1 MTNAKYE
8 QSVWQIDSI
17 SQDPLWD
24 DLVYNDAGKKGITE
38 DVNGTWILSASI
50 PIDSILQDS
59 SLSGAMEGRA
69 WKVGLADFCARRFK
83 ESNLKTL
90 SSQYTSIRLEGL
102 EESLQTS
109 KRRKR
114 NNVNKKP
121 SHPYVLERSD
131 FYCTNDKLCIVV
143 RVLLLQSRSEST
155 TTDPP
160 SDAVRDDCQSLL
172 ERIFVLAEP
181 SVRKSLLQH
190 LCSLTIQQKLRSKLD
205 DLESIAFIGDGSILP
220 RKSGTS
226 DAPMKSPPAVPFRA
240 PKDSKMATRE
250 LSIEIPSILAE
261 HIPPSMDAAIVERTK
276 TSITIS
282 GLLVPK
288 GITLICGGGYHGK
301 STLLQA
307 IAVGQYDKI
316 PGDGRELC
324 VGLSDAVMVR
334 AEDGRYVN
342 NCNISA
348 FISNLPTPPGVTKT
362 LDTTH
367 FSTRDSSGSTSQAS
381 NVVEAIELGAKALL
395 VDEDISAANFM
406 ARDGRMRALVMDE
419 SITPLLYRVNGLYN
433 THGISTVVVVGG
445 VGDWLDVP
453 HQVILLDKYVASD
466 ATKKAQSISRQFSHG
481 HVQYAGRGVV
491 HRLEWEKSGTPTP
504 RRPTDAFSNSFDT
517 DIVVSLQEGGRGL
530 VLYKD
535 SDDEDAMELE
545 NDDEEEGCID
555 ASRLQQLLGKNQ
567 LFAAGL
573 CATWILQN
581 AGKNPKAGLKDLLHL
596 LDSKLDREGGMS
608 VLLKELKESKHDD
621 AKSKSKS
628 MIQVLESVGYLERP
642 RNFEVGQALTRMRGI
657 QFEELPVYDDG
668 SEEAAR
674 IEAENRKKALLAIW
688 ENRRKSKTNRFASS

>member
-1 MTNAKYE
+1 MTNSKEAQPMWE
-8 QSVWQIDSI
+8 IESI

-24 DLVYNDAGKKGITE
+24 ELVYNNTGKKGITE
-38 DVNGTWILSASI
+38 DVNGTWILSTSI

-59 SLSGAMEGRA
+59 SLSEAMEGRA
-69 WKVGLADFCARRFK
+69 WKVGLADFCARQFK

-90 SSQYTSIRLEGL
+90 SSQYTSVRLENL

-114 NNVNKKP
+114 NSVNKKP

-143 RVLLLQSRSEST
+143 RVVLLQSRSESI

-160 SDAVRDDCQSLL
+160 IDTIRDDCQSILQ
-172 ERIFVLAEP
+172 RIFVLAEP
-181 SVRKSLLQH
+181 SIRKILLQH

-205 DLESIAFIGDGSILP
+205 GLESIAFIGDGSILP

-240 PKDSKMATRE
+240 PQDSKMATRE

-276 TSITIS
+276 TTITIS

-453 HQVILLDKYVASD
+453 HQVILLDKYVVSD

-504 RRPTDAFSNSFDT
+504 RRPTDAFSNNFDSE
-517 DIVVSLQEGGRGL
+517 IVVSLQEGGRGL

-535 SDDEDAMELE
+535 SGDEDAMELE

-555 ASRLQQLLGKNQ
+555 ASRLQQLLGKHQ

-581 AGKNPKAGLKDLLHL
+581 ASKNPKAGLKDLLQL
-596 LDSKLDREGGMS
+596 LDSKLDQEGGMS
-608 VLLKELKESKHDD
+608 VLLKQLNESNRYDT
-621 AKSKSKS
+621 KSKSKS

-657 QFEELPVYDDG
+657 QFEELPVHDDG